1 MGIYMAIAQF
11 SGLASGIDSAS
22 LIDAVI
28 EAKQIKNDLR
38 KKQVEEIT
46 AESESLDE
54 FKSKITALSDIIDK
68 FRTINGGGVSKKATT
83 TDSDVVTATASA
95 AATNGNYALT
105 VTSVADSAKGSFDYA
120 FSSDTAVVSALGGD
134 VTVTVGTGGDQVV
147 ITKTA
152 TAGVTTLSDLVNA
165 FNSDSTAAGR
175 VSASAVNIGTES
187 SPDYRLVFTTL
198 ETGTA
203 LGTLALSDSTAELGA
218 NTVDNAT
225 DSVFSLGGI
234 GSNITRSTATISD
247 VITGVS
253 FNLVAASGTPATVT
267 VSNDADTTATNIE
280 EFIDAYNEIIEYYN
294 ENNTVERTQEGSKII
309 NVFGTLAKARTDN
322 DFISAF
328 RLDMAAATSANGT
341 SITSMAD
348 LGILTNR
355 DGTLT
360 FNKESTVDIVVGFA
374 DAVDSDP
381 VGVTEVLNSF
391 ADSLAGIDGTIYQ
404 YTKFGGQIDIA
415 IDSNDGEIENISNA
429 IAQLDRQTDKMRESL
444 TLRFARLESTTSR
457 LQSQQQSLTSALA
470 ALG

>member
-1 MGIYMAIAQF
+1 MAIAQF

-83 TDSDVVTATASA
+83 TNSDAVTATASA
-95 AATNGNYALT
+95 AATNGSYSINVVSVADTATSSFNQSYSSD
-105 VTSVADSAKGSFDYA
+105 TSVAS
-120 FSSDTAVVSALGGD
+120 TLGGD
-134 VTVTVGTGGDQVV
+134 VTVTVGLGAEQVV

-152 TAGVTTLSDLVNA
+152 TAGVTTLNDLVTA
-165 FNSDSTAAGR
+165 FNADSNATGR
-175 VSASAVNIGTES
+175 VTASAINIGTDA
-187 SPDYRLVFTTL
+187 SPDYRLVFKSL
-198 ETGTA
+198 VSGTDE
-203 LGTLALSDSTAELGA
+203 GTLALSGTTAELTA
-218 NTVDNAT
+218 VASTTDQAT
-225 DSVFSLGGI
+225 DSEFNLGGI
-234 GSNITRSTATISD
+234 GTSIIRSSASISD
-247 VITGVS
+247 VIPGVT
-253 FNLVAASGTPATVT
+253 FNLVDAGAATIT
-267 VSNDADTTATNIE
+267 VSNDAETTADNIQ
-280 EFIDAYNEIIEYYN
+280 EFVDAYNEIVKYYN
-294 ENNTVERTQEGSKII
+294 ENNTVERTQDGSKIV

-328 RLDMAAATSANGT
+328 RLDMAGATSTNGT
-341 SITSMAD
+341 SISSMAD
-348 LGILTNR
+348 LGLLTNR

-360 FNKESTVDIVVGFA
+360 FDKESTVDIVIGFN
-374 DAVDSDP
+374 DAVEADP

-391 ADSLAGIDGTIYQ
+391 ADALAGVDGTIYQ
-404 YTKFGGQIDIA
+404 YTKLGGQIDIA

-429 IAQLDRQTDKMRESL
+429 IAQLDRQTDKIRESL